1 MLLKPLIV
9 HPLDIRYRADA
20 AVVFVVGVT
29 AAVFLVGIN
38 DGQNLDEMLP
48 CVVLIVNQF
57 IIEPQNLGAKKVR
70 IPLIIDPDVFIQLLL
85 SFLLPFQHLGVQSV
99 PDPLD
104 DGRPRIQFDGGDLD
118 QRKEDYQRP
127 APRRQYFLDTHCVL
141 LHKKGSH
148 TPAGEAAF

>member
-1 MLLKPLIV
+1 MLLKPLV
-9 HPLDIRYRADA
+9 VYPFDIRYRADA
-20 AVVFVVGVT
+20 TVVFVVGVT

-127 APRRQYFLDTHCVL
+127 APPPSVFLGYSLCPPAQKRQPHP
-141 LHKKGSH
+141 G
-148 TPAGEAAF
+148 G

>member
-1 MLLKPLIV
+1 MLLKPLVV
-9 HPLDIRYRADA
+9 HPLDIRYRTDA

-29 AAVFLVGIN
+29 AAVVLIGIN
-38 DGQNLDEMLP
+38 DGQSLDKMLP
-48 CVVLIVNQF
+48 RMVLIINQLV
-57 IIEPQNLGAKKVR
+57 IEAQNLGAKKVR

-85 SFLLPFQHLGVQSV
+85 SFLLLLQHLGVKSV
-99 PDPLD
+99 PDPFD
-104 DGRPRIQFDGGDLD
+104 NGRPRIQFDGGDLD